1 MGVLKIN
8 LIFHVSCKNKDKS
21 LVWNV
26 VRFLIWWHLTNME
39 IFASLIWQ
47 AMLES
52 SRLEDLMKALSL
64 VFAIFHMDLEH
75 ITLSLL
81 FHTLPRLLQTTG
93 YHNLLSDP
101 RGNTGQA
108 LCYDSCVGPE
118 LKKCWERWREYLT
131 QPCRL
136 INQWID
142 QFFISVKS

>member
-1 MGVLKIN
+1 
-8 LIFHVSCKNKDKS
+8 
-21 LVWNV
+21 
-26 VRFLIWWHLTNME
+26 ME

-93 YHNLLSDP
+93 YNNLLSDP
-101 RGNTGQA
+101 RGNTLA
-108 LCYDSCVGPE
+108 KL
-118 LKKCWERWREYLT
+118 
-131 QPCRL
+131 
-136 INQWID
+136 
-142 QFFISVKS
+142 SVMILVSAQNSKNAEKGEVNVKHSLVDK

>member
-1 MGVLKIN
+1 
-8 LIFHVSCKNKDKS
+8 
-21 LVWNV
+21 
-26 VRFLIWWHLTNME
+26 ME

-101 RGNTGQA
+101 RGNTLA
-108 LCYDSCVGPE
+108 KL
-118 LKKCWERWREYLT
+118 
-131 QPCRL
+131 
-136 INQWID
+136 
-142 QFFISVKS
+142 SVMILVSAQNSKNAEKGEENIQHSLVD